1 MACRFCARRRRA
13 SSDLQVFTLSL
24 AFVHP
29 PKALCEKNFRPSN
42 HGLLWPFCLPPPHRV
57 PHLDPAVELFGGDTP
72 SRNRSSCGWHRMRS
86 GTLSESVANPL
97 CFTLVDF
104 FLQVPSA
111 EVLPR
116 ESPKDVRSLGPVQL
130 GVGSQIAHLIIW
142 PRQPIYIY
150 IYMIGTNGSFS
161 LQFRLA
167 RFK

>member
-13 SSDLQVFTLSL
+13 SDLQVFTRS
-24 AFVHP
+24 ANGISSPNQTSFVR
-29 PKALCEKNFRPSN
+29 EKHYAKQP
-42 HGLLWPFCLPPPHRV
+42 WPFMAFCLPPPHRV

-86 GTLSESVANPL
+86 GALSESVANPL

-150 IYMIGTNGSFS
+150 I
-161 LQFRLA
+161 
-167 RFK
+167 

>member
-1 MACRFCARRRRA
+1 MACRFCARRRA
-13 SSDLQVFTLSL
+13 SDLQVFTRAWLCKWHL
-24 AFVHP
+24 LHFFTQP
-29 PKALCEKNFRPSN
+29 PKALCHVREKTFGQATMAFY
-42 HGLLWPFCLPPPHRV
+42 GLFACHPPHRV
-57 PHLDPAVELFGGDTP
+57 PHDPAVELFGGDTP

-86 GTLSESVANPL
+86 GALSESVANPL

-142 PRQPIYIY
+142 PRNRYIYIY
-150 IYMIGTNGSFS
+150 ISYKYI
-161 LQFRLA
+161 
-167 RFK
+167 

>member
-13 SSDLQVFTLSL
+13 SDLQVFTRSANGICSPTQSFAERKTLRQATM
-24 AFVHP
+24 AFYGLFACHP
-29 PKALCEKNFRPSN
+29 LTVCPTWIQ
-42 HGLLWPFCLPPPHRV
+42 LLNSSEVIRQAET
-57 PHLDPAVELFGGDTP
+57 DP
-72 SRNRSSCGWHRMRS
+72 
-86 GTLSESVANPL
+86 
-97 CFTLVDF
+97 LVDGTGCEVVPCLKVLQTPCVLHWWI

-150 IYMIGTNGSFS
+150 IYI
-161 LQFRLA
+161 
-167 RFK
+167 